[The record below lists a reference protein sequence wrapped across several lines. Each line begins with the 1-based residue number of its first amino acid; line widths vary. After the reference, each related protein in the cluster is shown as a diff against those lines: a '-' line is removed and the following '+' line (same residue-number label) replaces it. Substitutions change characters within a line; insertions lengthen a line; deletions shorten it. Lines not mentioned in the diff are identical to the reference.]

1 MKANKKLLPGQ
12 PGTKKLLDKYG
23 EKLVC
28 VRYRYDDVRHK
39 RVKTVE
45 LIEEEVTWHKNTTK
59 IPRNKIVEI
68 RINWGEVHL
77 YKAVKSL
84 GGRWNDTKKLWELP
98 YGDVLDLGLKGRI
111 VYDRK
116 KNS

>member
-28 VRYRYDDVRHK
+28 VRYRYDVAKNK
-39 RVKTVE
+39 RIKTVE
-45 LIEEEVTWHKNTTK
+45 LIEEEVSWHKNNEK
-59 IPRNKIVEI
+59 IPRNKIVRI
-68 RINWGEVHL
+68 RINWGEVHV
-77 YKAVKSL
+77 YKLVKSL
-84 GGRWNDTKKLWELP
+84 GGRWNSTKKLWELS
-98 YGDVLDLGLKGRI
+98 YGDVLDLGLESRI
-111 VYDRK
+111 VNDRK

>member
-1 MKANKKLLPGQ
+1 MKTNKKLLPGQ
-12 PGTKKLLDKYG
+12 PGTKKLLDKYR

-28 VRYRYDDVRHK
+28 VRYRYDVVRHK
-39 RVKTVE
+39 RIKTVE
-45 LIEEEVTWHKNTTK
+45 LIEEEVSWHKNNNK
-59 IPRNKIVEI
+59 IPKNKIVKI
-68 RINWGEVHL
+68 RIHGGEIHL

-98 YGDVLDLGLKGRI
+98 YGDVLDLGLEGRI
-111 VYDRK
+111 VNDRK

>member
-1 MKANKKLLPGQ
+1 MRANKKILPGQ

-39 RVKTVE
+39 RIKTVE
-45 LIEEEVTWHKNTTK
+45 LIEEEVSWNKNYKK
-59 IPRNKIVEI
+59 IPKNKIVKI
-68 RINWGEVHL
+68 RINWREVHL

-84 GGRWNDTKKLWELP
+84 GGRWNDIKKLWELP
-98 YGDVLDLGLKGRI
+98 YGDVLDLGLESRI
-111 VYDRK
+111 VNDQR